1 MQPIPI
7 VYENDDICI
16 INKPS
21 GLAVQ
26 GGAGVTCAVDTVLPQ
41 QIGSKVYLVHRL
53 DKDTAG
59 LLITAKN
66 PRAASLWTKLIASSA
81 VQKEYYALCTG
92 EFPQLEGTVSDPVVH
107 KGSAKAAFTS
117 FCVEKQSRITLAAE
131 QTPLAKQ
138 GRAACKSALPQG
150 SASLCFSL
158 VRLRLGTGRMHQIRI
173 HLAGRGTPIAGDDK
187 YGDFKLNRFLRKRF
201 GIKKL
206 HLAAVCLRFSEK
218 CFSPAD
224 APCVKAEDAQDKPF
238 TIEIPLPDYMNK
250 SLELSGFAP

>member
-7 VYENDDICI
+7 VYEDDDICI

-26 GGAGVTCAVDTVLPQ
+26 GGAGVTCAVDSLLSDQ
-41 QIGSKVYLVHRL
+41 LGLKVYLVHRL

-66 PRAASLWTKLIASSA
+66 PLAASVWTKRIASEA

-92 EFPQLEGTVSDPVVH
+92 EFDCLKGEIFDPVVH
-107 KGSAKAAFTS
+107 KGIAKNAATF
-117 FCVEKQSRITLAAE
+117 FCAEKQSRVVFDAGESQSVNGGSAASE
-131 QTPLAKQ
+131 NAFAK
-138 GRAACKSALPQG
+138 G

-158 VRLRLGTGRMHQIRI
+158 VRLRLETGRMHQIRI

-218 CFSPAD
+218 CVSPMHMPPA
-224 APCVKAEDAQDKPF
+224 VEV
-238 TIEIPLPDYMNK
+238 PLPDYMYK

>member
-1 MQPIPI
+1 MAKDGHVFTV

-26 GGAGVTCAVDTVLPQ
+26 GGKGVTSSVDTLLAERLGHK
-41 QIGSKVYLVHRL
+41 IHLVHRL

-66 PRAASLWTKLIASSA
+66 ARAASVWTKLIACSA

-92 EFPQLEGTVSDPVVH
+92 TFARLEGNISDPVIRH
-107 KGSAKAAFTS
+107 GSTKEAHTF
-117 FCVEKQSRITLAAE
+117 FCVEKQTFLDFE
-131 QTPLAKQ
+131 QD
-138 GRAACKSALPQG
+138 GFG
-150 SASLCFSL
+150 MLCFSL

-173 HLAGRGTPIAGDDK
+173 HLAGRGTPVAADDK
-187 YGDFKLNRFLRKRF
+187 YGDFKLNRFLRKKM

-206 HLAAVCLRFSEK
+206 HLAAVCLRFSPQ
-218 CFSPAD
+218 CFAVRESCPASHT
-224 APCVKAEDAQDKPF
+224 AHVLPQK
-238 TIEIPLPDYMNK
+238 IEIPLPDYMAH
-250 SLELSGFAP
+250 SLQVLGFAP

>member
-1 MQPIPI
+1 MHSIPI
-7 VYENDDICI
+7 VYENDDICV

-26 GGAGVTCAVDTVLPQ
+26 GGAGIVSAVDTVLSEQ
-41 QIGSKVYLVHRL
+41 LGTKVYLVHRL

-66 PRAASLWTKLIASSA
+66 SRAASLWTKLIASSA

-92 EFPQLEGTVSDPVVH
+92 DFPRLEGTISDPVVH

-117 FCVEKQSRITLAAE
+117 FYAEKQSCIKLAGENGFE
-131 QTPLAKQ
+131 QKN
-138 GRAACKSALPQG
+138 G
-150 SASLCFSL
+150 SESENNLLCFSL
-158 VRLRLGTGRMHQIRI
+158 VRLCLGTGRMHQIRI
-173 HLAGRGTPIAGDDK
+173 HLAGKNTPIAGDDK

-206 HLAAVCLRFSEK
+206 HLASVCLRFAEK
-218 CFSPAD
+218 CFLPVD
-224 APCVKAEDAQDKPF
+224 APLTKFQGTQDKPF
-238 TIEIPLPDYMNK
+238 TITIPLPDYMNETL
-250 SLELSGFAP
+250 SILEFAP